1 MRPGLRVLMGFL
13 LVAAS
18 GTTASARSDWSAG
31 AASVD
36 ITPDGPV
43 WMAGYAARKTPSEG
57 VALPI
62 HAKALALKDAGGS
75 TVVLITADL
84 IGFDRTIVDDVL
96 KVVGPKHKLGR
107 ESVAFY
113 ASHTHTGPMIKTT
126 DSALSAYNLSRESAG
141 RNLAYRQALPGKLVG
156 LIDAALSNLAP
167 ADVSFG
173 VGSAGFAIN
182 RREKQKD
189 GTFKIGL
196 NPSGPTDKDV
206 PVLKV
211 TGAEGKV
218 KAILFGYACH
228 NTTMTD
234 KILDISGDYAGF
246 AQAELEARHPGAVAL
261 FVTGCAADANPN
273 PRGTTDLA
281 KSHGKTLADSVET
294 ALGGPLQAL
303 AGPIRSAYADVPV
316 KFGGPTDRATYEARL
331 KEPGAGRQAHAKR
344 MLGAF
349 DRNEPIRTEYPYAIQ
364 AFALGDS
371 LDMVSLAGEV
381 VVDYSIRLKGERK
394 DKPGPKLWLAAYAND
409 VFGYIPSKRVLK
421 EGGYEGG
428 EAFYYSTFPP
438 PFADDV
444 EERIVAGVHKALK
457 QVRP

>member
-1 MRPGLRVLMGFL
+1 MRSIAYVLMGLSFL
-13 LVAAS
+13 AATAPAARANS
-18 GTTASARSDWSAG
+18 GWSAG

-36 ITPDGPV
+36 ITPSGPV

-62 HAKALALKDAGGS
+62 HAKALALRDVGGA
-75 TVVLITADL
+75 TVVLVTADL

-96 KVVGPKHKLGR
+96 KVVGPRHKLPR
-107 ESVAFY
+107 SSVAFY
-113 ASHTHTGPMIKTT
+113 ASHTHTGPLVKYVEST
-126 DSALSAYNLSRESAG
+126 LSAYNISRESAE
-141 RNLAYRQALPGKLVG
+141 RNVTYRKELPGLLVG
-156 LIDAALSNLAP
+156 LIDRAIGNLSP
-167 ADVSFG
+167 ADVSHG
-173 VGSAGFAIN
+173 VGSTGFAIN

-211 TGAEGKV
+211 TGADGKV
-218 KAILFGYACH
+218 KAIVFGYACH
-228 NTTMTD
+228 NTTMTE

-281 KSHGKTLADSVET
+281 KAHGKTLADAVGAVLDAKLMDLS
-294 ALGGPLQAL
+294 
-303 AGPIRSAYADVPV
+303 GPIRAAYSDVPV
-316 KFGGPTDRATYEARL
+316 KFGGPTDRASYEARL
-331 KEPGAGRQAHAKR
+331 KEPGSGRQAHAKR

-349 DRNEPIRTEYPYAIQ
+349 DRNEAIRVEYPYAVQ
-364 AFALGDS
+364 AFALGDT

-381 VVDYSIRLKGERK
+381 VVDYSIRLKGERRGK
-394 DKPGPKLWLAAYAND
+394 DGPRLWLAAYAND

-428 EAFYYSTFPP
+428 EAFYYSTFPT

-444 EERIVAGVHKALK
+444 EERIVEGVHKTLEK
-457 QVRP
+457 IRP